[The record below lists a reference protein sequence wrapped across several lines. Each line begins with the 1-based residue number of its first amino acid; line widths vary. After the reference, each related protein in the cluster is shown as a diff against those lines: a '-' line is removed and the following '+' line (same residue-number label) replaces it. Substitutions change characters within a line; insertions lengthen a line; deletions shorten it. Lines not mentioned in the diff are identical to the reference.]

1 LILSAFSDSSNI
13 SFTNPAIFLPFF
25 SGSLNRLWCNL
36 SSFLFRML
44 EPLLWSIF
52 FAPSRSFSHSSGV
65 RNSLFIL
72 SLYSLILR
80 PFNFKM
86 PGYLSAI
93 LIRVGFCALHFCS
106 GSSRRVKSFGYFECK
121 GQLLIEQFSKRGQ
134 SKKGWFF
141 VTHLPKM
148 LPVINAGRNAQ
159 GRRFRDRYP
168 ICQQLH
174 HTFVFL
180 TSFST
185 SFFISLCISAVMVLP
200 CLTQIALKSFFSC
213 ISTFR
218 KYNVD
223 NFSID
228 SIYYR

>member
-1 LILSAFSDSSNI
+1 
-13 SFTNPAIFLPFF
+13 
-25 SGSLNRLWCNL
+25 
-36 SSFLFRML
+36 ML
-44 EPLLWSIF
+44 ELLLWSIF

-65 RNSLFIL
+65 LFSLFTFNL
-72 SLYSLILR
+72 CSLRER
-80 PFNFKM
+80 PSNFKM
-86 PGYLSAI
+86 LGYLSAI
-93 LIRVGFCALHFCS
+93 LIRVGRCALHFVS
-106 GSSRRVKSFGYFECK
+106 GSSRRVESFGYFECK

-141 VTHLPKM
+141 VMHFPKM

-213 ISTFR
+213 ISTFL
-218 KYNVD
+218 KNNVD

-228 SIYYR
+228 SRYHRLQGLSIIFYDGKKS